1 VLSFKPICNG
11 RVMIVRPEFQAEQGT
26 HAAGTQLVLERHE
39 EVTVTVAWQAQI
51 LPNDLERWRRKLPEA
66 VGLAPIARQESN
78 TNKAER

>member
-1 VLSFKPICNG
+1 
-11 RVMIVRPEFQAEQGT
+11 MIVRPEFQAEQGT

-66 VGLAPIARQESN
+66 VGLAPIARQEATLTRLNARS
-78 TNKAER
+78 RLVLYPLWL